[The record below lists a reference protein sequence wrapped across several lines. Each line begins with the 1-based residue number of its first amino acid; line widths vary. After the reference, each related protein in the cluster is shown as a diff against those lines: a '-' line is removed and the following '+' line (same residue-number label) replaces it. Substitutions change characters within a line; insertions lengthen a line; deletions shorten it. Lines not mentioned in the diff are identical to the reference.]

1 MIIYLDVD
9 GVCADIH
16 QSLADFL
23 GIPYSELAANCK
35 KGRYDQPYLPDVYDG
50 CIWDHVLPIVPE
62 TFWSK
67 APDLPWFPDIVKM
80 LRGIAP
86 VVYLTS
92 VSYSPQAASG
102 RVKWM
107 LEKNGEKFRDFVIT
121 SRKELLAHPGAV
133 LVDDC
138 DSNLKDFAAAGGHAV
153 QVPQR
158 WNTGVEE
165 SLADHRP
172 DPRYILD
179 LVFSGVMRAKTEIDS
194 WAKRA
199 CFPAGHR
206 P

>member
-23 GIPYSELAANCK
+23 GIPYSEIAANCE
-35 KGRYDQPYLPDVYDG
+35 KGRYDQPYLPEVYDG
-50 CIWDHVLPIVPE
+50 CIWEYVLPIVSE

-67 APDLPWFPDIVKM
+67 SPDLPWFPVIVRM
-80 LRGIAP
+80 LREIAP

-107 LEKNGEKFRDFVIT
+107 LSKNGDKFRDFVIT

-138 DSNLKDFAAAGGHAV
+138 DKNLRDFTAAGGHAV
-153 QVPQR
+153 RVPQR
-158 WNTGVEE
+158 WNIGVEGP
-165 SLADHRP
+165 LIDHRP
-172 DPRYILD
+172 SPLYVLD
-179 LVFSGVMRAKTEIDS
+179 LVLNGVMRAKDEIDS
-194 WAKRA
+194 WAKKVR
-199 CFPAGHR
+199 R
-206 P
+206 